1 LAFFIESRAF
11 PCRLSD
17 QSIDMSRIT
26 PLEYYRNIGIMA
38 HIDAGKTT
46 TTERILYYTGKS
58 HKIGEVH
65 DGAATMDWMEQEQ
78 ERGITITS
86 AATTCF
92 WRRHGELQETS
103 DGAEYRINIIDTPGH
118 VDFTVEVERSLR
130 VLDGAVTLLDSVAG
144 VEPQT
149 ETVWRQADRYNV
161 PRMIFSN
168 KMDRVGANFD
178 RCLAMIRDRLTKNA
192 YPIQLPVGSG
202 ELFTGHI
209 DIITR
214 KQFIFDDA
222 TLGRTF
228 TVVDVP
234 AEYHDAVEAAR
245 HELIEA
251 SVEHDEELLERYLGG
266 EELTV
271 DEIHRVVRKAT
282 IAMAVTPVLCGASF
296 KNKGV
301 QALLDAVVDYLPA
314 PNQVPAIQGHL
325 PHHDETFEERE
336 VTDNAPFAA
345 LAFKIATDPFVGK
358 LTFFRVYS
366 GILNAGSYVYNS
378 TKDKRERV
386 GRLLQMHANK
396 REEITEV
403 RAGDIAAAIGLRDTR
418 TGDTLCDEDK
428 PIILEAMKFPA
439 PVIDVAIEPKT
450 KADQDKLAIALQKL
464 AEEDPTFR
472 VHSDP
477 ETGQTIISGMGELHL
492 EIIVD
497 RMMREFKVDAN
508 VGRPQVAYR
517 ETIKKRVEKVEGK
530 FIRQSG
536 GKGQYGHVVINMEPS
551 ETGQGFVFE
560 DKIVGGVVPRE
571 YIGPVEQG
579 IKEALENGI
588 LAGYPMVDVKVQL
601 VYGSYHDVDSSEMA
615 FKIAGSMAFKE
626 AARKANPIIL
636 EPMMN
641 VEVVCPEAYM
651 GDVLGDLSSRRGK
664 IGGMTQ
670 RGEAQVIVATVPLS
684 EMFGYSTKLRS
695 SSQGRAVYSME
706 FSHYEEVPKS
716 KAEEIVSKVKA

>member
-1 LAFFIESRAF
+1 MART
-11 PCRLSD
+11 
-17 QSIDMSRIT
+17 T
-26 PLEYYRNIGIMA
+26 PLDYYRNIGIMA

-46 TTERILYYTGKS
+46 TTERILYYTGKQ

-65 DGAATMDWMEQEQ
+65 EGAATMDWMEQEQ

-92 WRRHGELQETS
+92 WKRHGQSYEKGE
-103 DGAEYRINIIDTPGH
+103 GPEYRINIIDTPGH

-149 ETVWRQADRYNV
+149 ETVWRQADRYKV

-168 KMDRVGANFD
+168 KMDRVGADFT
-178 RCLAMIRDRLTKNA
+178 RCMAMIKDRLSKRA
-192 YPIQLPVGSG
+192 FALQLPVGSG

-209 DIITR
+209 DVIER
-214 KQFIFDDA
+214 KQYIFDEA
-222 TLGRTF
+222 SLGKTF
-228 TVVDVP
+228 EVVDVP
-234 AEYHDAVEAAR
+234 AEYQDAVEAAR
-245 HELIEA
+245 HEAVEA
-251 SVEHDEELLERYLGG
+251 AVEHDDELMTKYLDGA
-266 EELTV
+266 ELSV
-271 DEIHRVVRKAT
+271 DEIRRAIRKAT
-282 IAMAVTPVLCGASF
+282 IAMEFVPVLCGASF

-301 QALLDAVVDYLPA
+301 QALLDAVIDFLPA
-314 PNQVPAIQGHL
+314 PIEVKAIQGHL
-325 PHHDETFEERE
+325 PHHDEHFEERPVSDE
-336 VTDNAPFAA
+336 SPFAA

-366 GILNAGSYVYNS
+366 GVLKSGSYVYNA

-396 REEITEV
+396 REEIEEV
-403 RAGDIAAAIGLRDTR
+403 RAGDIAAAIGLKETR
-418 TGDTLCDEDK
+418 TGDTMCDDEH
-428 PIILEAMKFPA
+428 PIILEAMKFPN

-472 VHSDP
+472 VHSDA

-536 GKGQYGHVVINMEPS
+536 GKGQYGHCVINMQPS
-551 ETGQGFVFE
+551 EPGQGFVFE
-560 DKIVGGVVPRE
+560 DKIVGGVIPRE
-571 YIGPVEQG
+571 YIGPIEQG
-579 IKEALENGI
+579 IKEALENGV
-588 LAGYPMVDVKVQL
+588 LAGYPMVDVKVEL
-601 VYGSYHDVDSSEMA
+601 IYGSYHDVDSSEMA

-626 AARKANPIIL
+626 AAKKAQPVIL

-670 RGEAQVIVATVPLS
+670 RGEAQVIASTVPLS

-695 SSQGRAVYSME
+695 MSQGRAVYSME
-706 FSHYEEVPKS
+706 FAHYEEVPKS
-716 KAEEIVSKVKA
+716 KAEEIISKVKPA